1 MHVRIHCRR
10 SIADKCPSH
19 LLAQLSGY
27 HYGLTRFQIEQ
38 VAGTYKKAG
47 VVNKYPYW
55 LKGDYALW
63 FDTNRNWCL
72 GPKNLL
78 GKAICDFWSPG
89 TGSLSV
95 PGSLADCPNGLKWFK
110 IGRNGRWKEAGNDVK
125 VLGS

>member
-1 MHVRIHCRR
+1 MHVKIHCTR

-19 LLAQLSGY
+19 LLAQLSL
-27 HYGLTRFQIEQ
+27 YGDAYRTRKQA
-38 VAGTYKKAG
+38 AGTYEKAG

-55 LKGDYALW
+55 LKGNKAIW

-110 IGRNGRWKEAGNDVK
+110 IGRNGWKEAGNDVK
-125 VLGS
+125 VLGL

>member
-1 MHVRIHCRR
+1 MHVKIHCTR

-72 GPKNLL
+72 GPKNSL
-78 GKAICDFWSPG
+78 GKA
-89 TGSLSV
+89 GSCNYLSS
-95 PGSLADCPNGLKWFK
+95 GSLAHCPNGLKWFK
-110 IGRNGRWKEAGNDVK
+110 IGRNGWKEAGNDVK
-125 VLGS
+125 VLGL

>member
-1 MHVRIHCRR
+1 MHVKIHCTR

-72 GPKNLL
+72 GPKNVL
-78 GKAICDFWSPG
+78 GKA
-89 TGSLSV
+89 GSCNYLSS
-95 PGSLADCPNGLKWFK
+95 GRLAHCPNGLKWFK
-110 IGRNGRWKEAGNDVK
+110 IERNGWKEAGNDVK
-125 VLGS
+125 VLGL